1 MRSNLL
7 ICDDMRRLQ
16 DMLDFCFDIRLFL
29 EISEHVQTSSQSSI
43 KESDQERQRKAE
55 EVEDLR
61 KQLAK
66 KAAEACL
73 HLEESQQLFFYR
85 CRA

>member
-1 MRSNLL
+1 MH
-7 ICDDMRRLQ
+7 RLQ
-16 DMLDFCFDIRLFL
+16 DMLDFCFDIRFFL

-43 KESDQERQRKAE
+43 KESDQEHQRKAE
-55 EVEDLR
+55 EFEDLR

-73 HLEESQQLFFYR
+73 HLEESQQVLFLGVGHEGHET
-85 CRA
+85 